1 MSLSSRI
8 HLKEHERIV
17 DAVRRYGLT
26 YFWSWLLIAILF
38 GVPFL
43 FLFWLFRHGWWGQ
56 ALFFIPVTL
65 ATLLLVR
72 TLFFW
77 RKNVLVMTTHR
88 VIDMEQRGFFELIV
102 SEIPYDQVGDISG
115 KIKGVWGTLLGYGTL
130 FLQTGNGNVRIFVEK
145 VRRPIRLQQEMNL
158 LRRAY
163 VAKLSEDMSGNVAGA
178 IIEKLRD
185 LPEDELQKVTDAL
198 EERKRRTVS

>member
-8 HLKEHERIV
+8 RLKERERIV

-43 FLFWLFRHGWWGQ
+43 FLFWLFQHGWWGQ

-65 ATLLLVR
+65 ATLLLIR

-115 KIKGVWGTLLGYGTL
+115 KIKGVWGTVLGYGTL
-130 FLQTGNGNVRIFVEK
+130 FIQTGNGNVRIFVEK
-145 VRRPIRLQQEMNL
+145 VRRPIRLQQETNV

-163 VAKLSEDMSGNVAGA
+163 VAKLSQEVSGGGVAPML
-178 IIEKLRD
+178 EKLST
-185 LPEDELQKVTDAL
+185 LQASELMELKKEVDKKIETL
-198 EERKRRTVS
+198 

>member
-8 HLKEHERIV
+8 RLKEHERIV
-17 DAVRRYGLT
+17 TAVRRYGVT
-26 YFWSWLLIAILF
+26 YFLSWLFIAILF
-38 GVPFL
+38 GVPF
-43 FLFWLFRHGWWGQ
+43 FFMFWLFRHGWWGQ

-65 ATLLLVR
+65 AALLLIR

-130 FLQTGNGNVRIFVEK
+130 FIQTANGNVRIFVEK
-145 VRRPIRLQQEMNL
+145 VKRPIRLQQEMNI
-158 LRRAY
+158 LRRSY
-163 VAKLSEDMSGNVAGA
+163 VAKISQEMNSGAADA
-178 IIEKLRD
+178 IIEKMRD
-185 LPEDELQKVTDAL
+185 LPPDELQKVA
-198 EERKRRTVS
+198 EAAEKRKRERVS